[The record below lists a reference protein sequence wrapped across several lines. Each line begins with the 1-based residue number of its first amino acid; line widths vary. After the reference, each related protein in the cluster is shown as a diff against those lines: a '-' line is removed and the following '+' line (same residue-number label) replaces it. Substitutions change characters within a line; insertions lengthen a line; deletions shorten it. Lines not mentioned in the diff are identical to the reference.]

1 MKRFLYVLLTF
12 YPLTCFATNH
22 VILSFDLGGPY
33 YPAGSIALWA
43 YPHWRQTFIGP
54 IPTVIGAIKYGTRT
68 GATFAPAMKIVAVM
82 SADASA
88 HGLMIAKT
96 AYDEIA
102 ADPATKLPG
111 RKLLLTPSSTAQMFV
126 ERCLAGWNLQLGQMT
141 VVKGEQAP
149 IRDGLNP
156 EIANPVL
163 AELAV
168 LWTPFVHLSEVDPDK
183 AKALACP
190 NLGNLDVPS
199 FIVAR
204 ADLLSDPDVSKRK
217 QVAAFVAKALG
228 AWALAA
234 KKPDDAAKRLIATY
248 REEIKD
254 PRYLLNQD
262 QAHAEIESR
271 RPPDLDGQRAL
282 FKAPAAGPAPLAA
295 TMDTIMDFMAASGT
309 LKAADRPAA
318 ANLLDG
324 SILELISNDGGLKA
338 IADGESPP

>member
-1 MKRFLYVLLTF
+1 MHRMFSLALALLF
-12 YPLTCFATNH
+12 YSAPCEGTNH

-33 YPAGSIALWA
+33 YAAGSIALWA

-54 IPTVIGAIKYGTRT
+54 IPTVIGAIEYGTRN
-68 GATFAPAMKIVAVM
+68 GGTFVPAMKIVAVM

-88 HGLMIAKT
+88 HSLMIAKS

-126 ERCLAGWNLQLGQMT
+126 ERCLSGWNLRLDQMT
-141 VVKGEQAP
+141 VIKGEQAP
-149 IRDGLNP
+149 MRDGMNP
-156 EIANPVL
+156 DITQPVL
-163 AELAV
+163 AEIGV

-183 AKALACP
+183 TKPLECP
-190 NLGNLDVPS
+190 NLVNLDVPS

-204 ADLLSDPDVSKRK
+204 ADLLNDPDKRK

-234 KKPDDAAKRLIATY
+234 KKPHDAAKRLIATY

-271 RPPDLDGQRAL
+271 RPPDLDGQRTL
-282 FKAPAAGPAPLAA
+282 FKPPAAGPAPLAA
-295 TMDTIMDFMAASGT
+295 TLDTIMDFMVASGT

-318 ANLLDG
+318 ADLLDA
-324 SILELISNDGGLKA
+324 SILELIAGDAGLNA
-338 IADGESPP
+338 IARGEATP